1 MNSLNTRRTFGSAGL
16 QAVHELVELARE
28 LNARRP
34 PDHRERISRAVAS
47 VAEYFRDGVEDE
59 LPSDQ
64 ASPLPAQVTAFGAA
78 AYYLTDGFDLPF
90 RPKRR
95 GEPKYWR
102 GQRIDDD

>member
-1 MNSLNTRRTFGSAGL
+1 MCYAPRDTERRTSTSL
-16 QAVHELVELARE
+16 
-28 LNARRP
+28 
-34 PDHRERISRAVAS
+34 
-47 VAEYFRDGVEDE
+47 
-59 LPSDQ
+59 
-64 ASPLPAQVTAFGAA
+64 AQVTAFGAA